1 MREKFDMQL
10 DELNRLLIKMGALC
24 ESAIAAAVKSLRRAD
39 KALIESVRESERDID
54 HMERDIEALCMRIIM
69 RQQPVA
75 GDLRMVSS
83 ALKMIT
89 DMERIGDQAA
99 DIADMAPYCHL
110 EEYPQLKEDITD
122 MAAVAVKMV
131 TDSVDAFV
139 NRDIDAAH
147 NVISDDDKADGLFI
161 KIKGD
166 IISMV
171 AEKSGDGE
179 AAVDILMTAKYLER
193 IGDHASNIAEWVEYS
208 LTGTH

>member
-39 KALIESVRESERDID
+39 KALIDSVRESERDID

-110 EEYPQLKEDITD
+110 EEYPQLREDISD

>member
-10 DELNRLLIKMGALC
+10 EELNRLLIKMGALC
-24 ESAIAAAVKSLRRAD
+24 ESAIAAAVKSLHRAD
-39 KALIESVRESERDID
+39 KELIESVRDSEREID
-54 HMERDIEALCMRIIM
+54 RMERDIEALCMRIIM

-110 EEYPQLKEDITD
+110 EEYPQLKEDISD

-139 NRDIDAAH
+139 NRDISAAKA
-147 NVISDDDKADGLFI
+147 VISDDDKADGLFI

-166 IISMV
+166 IISMIT
-171 AEKSGDGE
+171 EKSGGGE

>member
-10 DELNRLLIKMGALC
+10 EELNRKLIKMGALC
-24 ESAIAAAVKSLRRAD
+24 ESAIAAAVKSLRSAD
-39 KALIESVRESERDID
+39 KNLIESVRDSEREID
-54 HMERDIEALCMRIIM
+54 HMEREIEGLCMRIII

-75 GDLRMVSS
+75 GDLRTVSS

-99 DIADMAPYCHL
+99 DIADIAPYCRL
-110 EEYPQLKEDITD
+110 EEYPQLKEDISD
-122 MAAVAVKMV
+122 MASVVVKMV

-139 NRDIDAAH
+139 KRDISAAQ
-147 NVISDDDKADGLFI
+147 NVISSDDAADGLFI

-166 IISMV
+166 IINMIT
-171 AEKSGDGE
+171 EKSGDGE
-179 AAVDILMTAKYLER
+179 AAVDIVMTAKYLER

>member
-10 DELNRLLIKMGALC
+10 EELNRMLIKMGALC
-24 ESAIAAAVKSLRRAD
+24 ESGIAAAVKSLRRAD
-39 KALIESVRESERDID
+39 KNLIESVRDSEREID
-54 HMERDIEALCMRIIM
+54 HMEREIEALCMRIIM

-99 DIADMAPYCHL
+99 DIADMAPYCQL

-122 MAAVAVKMV
+122 MAAVVVKMV

-139 NRDIDAAH
+139 NRDISAAH
-147 NVISDDDKADGLFI
+147 AVISDDDKADGLFI